1 MMLDRLESLENR
13 YEALNRELMDPSVT
27 SNSQL
32 FQEKAKAQA
41 ELQEVV
47 QLFRQYKAVTSQL
60 GEADAMMLAESDP
73 EMLAMAKSE
82 QAELTQKKS
91 ALEAALQTALLPK
104 DPNDEKNTYLE
115 IRAGTGGD
123 EAALFAGTLLKM
135 YTRYAEARGWVAE
148 MESMSLSDTGGVKE
162 AIVLVKGRGAYR
174 IFKHEAGVHRVQ
186 RVPVTEAN
194 GRIHTSTA
202 TLTVMPELEER
213 EIKLNEND
221 LKWEVFCSSG
231 AGGQSVNTTYSAVRV
246 THLPTGLVVSMQDE
260 RKQLKNKE
268 KALKVLAARV
278 IQQDKEKQEA
288 ELGAERKGQVK
299 SGDRSEKIRTYNF
312 PQNRVTDH
320 RVGLSVYNL
329 ESVINGSLQ
338 PFVDKLLEEEQK
350 EKLAELAPV

>member
-1 MMLDRLESLENR
+1 MLDRLESLENR
-13 YEALNRELMDPSVT
+13 YEALNRELMEPSVT
-27 SNSQL
+27 SQSQL

-47 QLFRQYKAVTSQL
+47 QLFRQYKIVLSHLKEAEALSQS
-60 GEADAMMLAESDP
+60 EKDP
-73 EMLAMAKSE
+73 EMLQLAKTELS
-82 QAELTQKKS
+82 ELTQQKES
-91 ALEAALQTALLPK
+91 LEAKLQTALLPK
-104 DPNDEKNTYLE
+104 DPNDDKNVFLE
-115 IRAGTGGD
+115 IRAGTGGE

-135 YTRYAEARGWVAE
+135 YSRYAEGRGWSAE
-148 MESMSLSDTGGVKE
+148 LESLSPSDTGGVKE
-162 AIVLVKGRGAYR
+162 AIVLIKGRGAYR
-174 IFKHEAGVHRVQ
+174 ILKHEAGVHRVQ
-186 RVPVTEAN
+186 RVPATEAN

-202 TLTVMPELEER
+202 TLIVMPELEER
-213 EIKLNEND
+213 DIKLNEND

-320 RVGLSVYNL
+320 RVGLSIYNL
-329 ESVINGSLQ
+329 EAVIAGSLQ